1 MLKKITTILLFVFI
15 VTIPTI
21 SYTYPRCLDEK
32 YLRKNVVNKKQKKE
46 TRRKVVWVIPDK
58 TEVVTFYYKNKKGK
72 IVFEKTLGVEGG
84 YTLEMKAK

>member
-21 SYTYPRCLDEK
+21 SYTYPRCLDNK
-32 YLRKNVVNKKQKKE
+32 QIINKKQKKE
-46 TRRKVVWVIPDK
+46 IKRNIVWIIPEK
-58 TEVVTFYYKNKKGK
+58 TEVVTFYYKNKKGE